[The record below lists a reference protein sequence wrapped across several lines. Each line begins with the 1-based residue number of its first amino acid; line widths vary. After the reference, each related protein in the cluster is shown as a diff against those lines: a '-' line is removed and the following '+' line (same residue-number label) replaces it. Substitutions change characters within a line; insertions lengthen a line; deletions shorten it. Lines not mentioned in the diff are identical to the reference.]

1 MIDLRTYNLLRS
13 LNPQSPMTPDMS
25 VGSTDPLTQVEDDY
39 QPSYRAEEDLRA
51 LLQQM
56 PRREDYK
63 PTLGDRLAAIG
74 AVAGASRPSGITG
87 GSPVGFEFDAASA
100 NKNADFLLNRNYN
113 NAMEDYQ
120 NRVEPLGKLAS
131 LENTRNTNE
140 RLISSGQRTS
150 RIAQQRIDETERNNN
165 LRNENA
171 DLDREDRQKKTDAYV
186 TKMQNSNLKSA
197 DDNGELVFVD
207 PTSDPPKVVRTGIQ
221 TGKMTDLDKMNF
233 QLDSRLEVILAQNK
247 ANKDLETLR
256 QTGRTELEGVRQTN
270 RIETKTTPA
279 ASSAA
284 GSNATQKQAA
294 EFTRAQTAYNEHPE
308 WQPYISLDRN
318 MKRFSIKVPPASSG
332 FLGMGS
338 SAGGNE
344 KVLKDIN
351 QYIYGGA
358 QSGATDKSRGKIV
371 LRREIPGQKGKFA
384 ISEDDGK
391 TWKVE

>member
-51 LLQQM
+51 LLQQQ
-56 PRREDYK
+56 PNRADYK
-63 PTLGDRLAAIG
+63 PNNWDKVAAIG
-74 AVAGASRPSGITG
+74 AILSASRPSGIAS
-87 GSPVGFEFDAASA
+87 GSPIGFEFDATSA
-100 NKNADFLLNRNYN
+100 NKNSRAILDRRYN
-113 NAMEDYQ
+113 EATEDYQ
-120 NRVEPLGKLAS
+120 NKVEPLGKLAS

-233 QLDSRLEVILAQNK
+233 QLDSRLETILAQNK

-270 RIETKTTPA
+270 RIETKTTPSA
-279 ASSAA
+279 STSASSA
-284 GSNATQKQAA
+284 TQNQAA
-294 EFTRAQTAYNEHPE
+294 EFTRAQTAYNSNPA
-308 WQPYISLDRN
+308 WQPYIQLDRN
-318 MKRFSIKVPPASSG
+318 MKRFSVKMPPT
-332 FLGMGS
+332 
-338 SAGGNE
+338 GGNQQTLDAVT
-344 KVLKDIN
+344 KH
-351 QYIYGGA
+351 IYGA
-358 QSGATDKSRGKIV
+358 NKELMSSHNKTEEKRVRIT
-371 LRREIPGQKGKFA
+371 
-384 ISEDDGK
+384 DGK
-391 TWKVE
+391 GNFGTVTESDAKKLPVPWKVTK